1 MHDSD
6 DIEPRAQ
13 GTAAEDESDQRAVL
27 ALLIAEHPAQL
38 TVADLIREIA
48 AGKAGFTETDRVKR
62 AVRDL
67 SAAGLL
73 HREGETARPTRA
85 ALRFDRLFFDNG

>member
-1 MHDSD
+1 MHDPD

-13 GTAAEDESDQRAVL
+13 TTAAEDDSDQRAVL
-27 ALLIAEHPAQL
+27 ALLIAEHPTQL

-48 AGKAGFTETDRVKR
+48 GEKPEFMETDRVER

-67 SAAGLL
+67 TAVGLL
-73 HREGETARPTRA
+73 HREGETARPTRS
-85 ALRFDRLFFDNG
+85 ALRFDQLFFNSY